1 MKKSLL
7 ALAVLGAVA
16 GVAQAQSAVTIYG
29 IVDMGIVRETG
40 AVPGGPATN
49 VTKINSVASG
59 SRIGFRGVED
69 LGNGLKAL
77 FVIENGFNPD
87 TGTLGQGGRFFGRQA
102 YVGLQS
108 KSFGMVSLGRQQN
121 IARLALLDFDPF
133 SLGLTGTA
141 SNLMRTYGD
150 RTDNSI
156 KYTTPVLG
164 GFVADVIYGLGENA
178 LGDSED
184 SRSYGGSI
192 GYTNGPIGV
201 KLIHQAQDLAT
212 TTTVLGVPTFV
223 PGGLAKTTALY
234 GSYNF
239 GVAKI
244 SAGYADNDGPVG
256 VLGERRDGLLGLTV
270 PFGATTLLASWIR
283 SDDRVADNDADQY
296 ALGLVYKMSKR
307 TNLYT
312 SYTRISNDGAAAFRV
327 GNGSGPGTGD
337 TAFAVGVRHSF

>member
-40 AVPGGPATN
+40 AVGTVPSN
-49 VTKINSVASG
+49 VTRLNSVASG

-69 LGNGLKAL
+69 LGNGLQGI

-102 YVGLQS
+102 FVGL
-108 KSFGMVSLGRQQN
+108 KSNNFGTVSLGRQQN

-133 SLGLTGTA
+133 ALGLTGT
-141 SNLMRTYGD
+141 SGNVMRTYGD

-156 KYTTPVLG
+156 KYATPVWG
-164 GFVADVIYGLGENA
+164 GFVAEVLYGAGEIA
-178 LGDSED
+178 GGESED
-184 SRSYGGSI
+184 GRSYGGSV

-201 KLIHQAQDLAT
+201 KLIHQALDT
-212 TTTVLGVPTFV
+212 TTPTVA
-223 PGGLAKTTALY
+223 GGLAKTTALF

-239 GVAKI
+239 GVAKL
-244 SAGYADNDGPVG
+244 SAGYADNDGSLVPG
-256 VLGERRDGLLGLTV
+256 GPETERRDGLLGLTV

-296 ALGLVYKMSKR
+296 ALGLVYKLSKR
-307 TNLYT
+307 TNFYT
-312 SYTRISNDGAAAFRV
+312 SYTRISNDAAATFRV
-327 GNGSGPGTGD
+327 GNGSGAGTGD